1 MKLLNQIKL
10 LLPKRY
16 KRLIQKL
23 YLLPKHAG
31 FAYIPGDSYDS
42 LVKKINRYYTKF
54 PAKKTNY
61 KSEIEHLNTLSTDD
75 GYAYVF
81 PYDFV
86 SKYQQQNIEVTKDA
100 DNNLFYVLHH
110 GKKLYYNAS
119 YDTIEKV
126 QYAYNCTSIEQDAKS
141 PHCYT
146 NAEFK
151 VLTNDTVLDVGAAE
165 GNFALEIIEDIK
177 HLYLFEPD
185 SKWIPA
191 LEATYKPWKHKI
203 TIINKYVSNY
213 NDENCISLDAFLKD
227 VKVDFIKMDVE
238 GYERS
243 ILEGASQLL
252 QQKQIKL
259 SICTYHHNE
268 DYDLLQQL
276 LEKYHFQCAS
286 SDGYMLLVY
295 APLTPPFFRKGL
307 LRAQISKD
315 KI

>member
-1 MKLLNQIKL
+1 MKLINRIKL

-16 KRLIQKL
+16 KRLLQKI
-23 YLLPKHAG
+23 YLLPKHGG
-31 FAYIPGDSYDS
+31 FAYIPGDSYSS
-42 LVKKINRYYTKF
+42 LVKKINRYYTKY
-54 PAKKTNY
+54 PEKKTAFEA
-61 KSEIEHLNTLSTDD
+61 EINHLNTLNTDD

-81 PYDFV
+81 PYSFV
-86 SKYQQQNIEVTKDA
+86 ANYNQHSIDVQKDEA
-100 DNNLFYVLHH
+100 VNLFYVLHK
-110 GKKLYYNAS
+110 GKKLYYNVS

-141 PHCYT
+141 PHCYVNT
-146 NAEFK
+146 DFNVPKNA
-151 VLTNDTVLDVGAAE
+151 VVLDIGAAE

-185 SKWIPA
+185 PKWIPA
-191 LEATYKPWKHKI
+191 LEATYQPWKEKV
-203 TIINKYVSNY
+203 TIINKFVSNY
-213 NDENCISLDAFLKD
+213 NDDNCVSLDVVLKG
-227 VKVDFIKMDVE
+227 VQVDFIKMDVE

-243 ILEGASQLL
+243 ILDGAQELL
-252 QQKQIKL
+252 KQKGIKL

-276 LEKYHFQCAS
+276 LEKYHFKCLP

-307 LRAQISKD
+307 LRAQL
-315 KI
+315 